1 MQLSTEGV
9 GAAEV
14 EYYRDLGLARRVL
27 LWYSG
32 DTVWH
37 EALLGLIAN
46 DECAYIYTPDHDLY
60 LERVSCKCSEG
71 PVKLK
76 GLTARMGLP
85 RNLRARAYRFREAI
99 TNDVIKKVFRDSVK
113 LARKKG
119 FEVHVAAEP
128 LGGLTLGQEVSLNAE
143 TDVECGDRHALMLR
157 GGDWVKAEMIP
168 ASEAPDYADK
178 RRALFRAGVLTGAG
192 SSKDKVKDN
201 RADDAEGDGEVRTLW
216 VDFDEHG
223 ERFKRWRDV
232 VKESFTLV
240 FEDRPL
246 EGPSTALHLIQH
258 AERHGGD
265 PRLWL
270 QLWCRSKHI
279 EQTDRTYNA
288 MKVLCDA
295 LYMCGTFDQVNIPAL
310 MSMETICRRI
320 QAIVDAYSNPNRPS
334 WENAKLFSGQGT
346 PEDIVQKVRE
356 LRGSPAVHV
365 DDGDGS
371 DALPVKPKS
380 PKKSKEGKGGGQ
392 PVGCSRG
399 VRQRRNR
406 IRRVIENKNEVIFA
420 LNWMAGAH
428 HLGDDDFSP
437 CSLMDSVVQRV
448 DGLVEDQKPSGCIMR
463 KEESLKAILKGGS
476 PYDMA
481 TINDSLASYQPE
493 LVSVPAD
500 IRGCPDLS
508 TLLPPSDRHFL
519 EEKTELMI
527 KAEGERVDPSLTQ
540 PYWDPKLKYNR
551 KSYFAWEP
559 IAAHVVGLTGLELEG
574 KINETYVEA
583 LGCVL
588 EGDQMRSRTNPKR
601 LWRIHHAIKALL
613 RNGLASEDLGVMR
626 PEKAHFLLQ
635 GFTLMDRAG
644 DPLAQTQQK
653 ELLRTRL
660 LNGGDFLTKRV
671 VDKVISPLKLIEAA
685 ELNPVAHLL
694 SHAAETGEVSDSG
707 STSSEWKEEKGAKK
721 RRPEFFGTGQRQ
733 PTRQGNY
740 DKKWQ
745 ELEELA
751 RPKRV
756 SFTNPGQVDR
766 MLVDLFNAKYFEGE
780 GSHYGDYVMASL
792 MDRKP
797 DFGKL
802 DHLKLSR
809 AWRSMKCWRKLCPSR
824 SRLAYPLAVWC
835 GISWRMV
842 ELGHVQKAVFNLIQL
857 STYHRPGALLKLRK
871 MGLVPPTSGVTGFW
885 SIVTSLTETSDVSKT
900 GSKDPP
906 GLKVASVPDAN
917 SQSALQRAQDGS
929 GVEFQLCGIHDSV
942 PTSLRRSEGGAH
954 CPISGEALWTIDR
967 QGFKGQRHGRSSKAR
982 AMDDQNECTA
992 IREGGQTCS
1001 DMASSGSQCSD
1012 GLQVR
1017 REVSR
1022 GDHP

>member
-1 MQLSTEGV
+1 MDNLGV
-9 GAAEV
+9 IDTD
-14 EYYRDLGLARRVL
+14 RD
-27 LWYSG
+27 
-32 DTVWH
+32 
-37 EALLGLIAN
+37 
-46 DECAYIYTPDHDLY
+46 
-60 LERVSCKCSEG
+60 RVSKAMS
-71 PVKLK
+71 
-76 GLTARMGLP
+76 GLQS
-85 RNLRARAYRFREAI
+85 
-99 TNDVIKKVFRDSVK
+99 VFN
-113 LARKKG
+113 
-119 FEVHVAAEP
+119 
-128 LGGLTLGQEVSLNAE
+128 SL
-143 TDVECGDRHALMLR
+143 
-157 GGDWVKAEMIP
+157 
-168 ASEAPDYADK
+168 
-178 RRALFRAGVLTGAG
+178 
-192 SSKDKVKDN
+192 
-201 RADDAEGDGEVRTLW
+201 
-216 VDFDEHG
+216 
-223 ERFKRWRDV
+223 
-232 VKESFTLV
+232 
-240 FEDRPL
+240 
-246 EGPSTALHLIQH
+246 
-258 AERHGGD
+258 
-265 PRLWL
+265 
-270 QLWCRSKHI
+270 
-279 EQTDRTYNA
+279 
-288 MKVLCDA
+288 
-295 LYMCGTFDQVNIPAL
+295 
-310 MSMETICRRI
+310 
-320 QAIVDAYSNPNRPS
+320 
-334 WENAKLFSGQGT
+334 
-346 PEDIVQKVRE
+346 
-356 LRGSPAVHV
+356 
-365 DDGDGS
+365 
-371 DALPVKPKS
+371 
-380 PKKSKEGKGGGQ
+380 
-392 PVGCSRG
+392 
-399 VRQRRNR
+399 
-406 IRRVIENKNEVIFA
+406 
-420 LNWMAGAH
+420 
-428 HLGDDDFSP
+428 
-437 CSLMDSVVQRV
+437 
-448 DGLVEDQKPSGCIMR
+448 
-463 KEESLKAILKGGS
+463 
-476 PYDMA
+476 
-481 TINDSLASYQPE
+481 
-493 LVSVPAD
+493 
-500 IRGCPDLS
+500 
-508 TLLPPSDRHFL
+508 
-519 EEKTELMI
+519 
-527 KAEGERVDPSLTQ
+527 
-540 PYWDPKLKYNR
+540 
-551 KSYFAWEP
+551 
-559 IAAHVVGLTGLELEG
+559 GLELHATE
-574 KINETYVEA
+574 INETYVEA

-613 RNGLASEDLGVMR
+613 RRGRRTGRTLEVLIGHCTFIGLMRRGSLAIFHSVYSFIHKHYKQVASLWSSIKLELKSFMGIM
-626 PEKAHFLLQ
+626 FLLVQ
-635 GFTLMDRAG
+635 DWWRPWNSAVTSSDSSLSGFGVSQAWWPKSVVSQVG
-644 DPLAQTQQK
+644 
-653 ELLRTRL
+653 RL
-660 LNGGDFLTKRV
+660 QERSRFRRSG
-671 VDKVISPLKLIEAA
+671 
-685 ELNPVAHLL
+685 
-694 SHAAETGEVSDSG
+694 SHAARESALSSAGFHFDGQSWGPFSPDAAKRIAEAGWEVDEKFVEVPAFGFKREHWMPKLWGRCNFKESIGILEARAVLKAVRRLCMSSFGHDIRHLHLCDNLGVVLSIERSRSKNYKLLKVIRQINAYLFARNVNLAIPSELNFSDEPSRVFDDEESKLLFDLIQLDDFCGVSSQAPKQQLHAAAASSSFEPVSDTPFTGAKESGSISKPLSETGSGWEPARTEACSLKDSPAEWGRLFDQESGGQSHQSSEVDRSCRVESCGPSSVPCCGDGGGERQRKHLIRMEGRKRRKEASYLAKQTKRKSAEVGQLWNASG
-707 STSSEWKEEKGAKK
+707 SPG
-721 RRPEFFGTGQRQ
+721 PEFFGTGQRQ

-871 MGLVPPTSGVTGFW
+871 MGLVPPTSGATGFW

-1022 GDHP
+1022 GDHPRPRLSGHHSLFQNSNETWLLC